1 MFKIAAYAKINLGL
15 EVLHKRP
22 DGYHE
27 INTIFSRVSLH
38 DTITIEPCSDLSVA
52 CSRLPHVRESD
63 NLVWKAAQALQH
75 AYSVRTG
82 AKITIDKHIPTGAGL
97 GGGSSDAASALR
109 GLVKLWNL
117 PCTRND
123 LWTIARNLGADVPFF
138 LGTTDAHATGIGDVL
153 APISFHVPLSVLLV
167 FPGIEVSTPWA
178 YAMLQRSGDT
188 KPASD
193 LRSIAHSL
201 AQTELSAVRMP
212 NDFESAVFK
221 EHPLLPQLCK
231 DLRAG
236 GSVSVFMSGSGSTLV
251 GLYHNTSDALQQSRA
266 LRSVRSCVCSFVP
279 VINDE
284 FCL

>member
-15 EVLHKRP
+15 EVLYKRP

-38 DTITIEPCSDLSVA
+38 DTITIEPSSDLSVA

-117 PCTRND
+117 PCTQRD

-138 LGTTDAHATGIGDVL
+138 LGKSDALATGIGDVL
-153 APISFHVPLSVLLV
+153 TPISLQLPLSVLLV
-167 FPGIEVSTPWA
+167 FPGIEVSTPMA
-178 YAMLQRSGDT
+178 YAMLQRSGDV

-193 LRSIAHSL
+193 LTSIAHSL
-201 AQTELSAVRMP
+201 AQPEVSSVLVP
-212 NDFESAVFK
+212 NDFESAVFE
-221 EHPLLPQLCK
+221 EHPLLPQLC
-231 DLRAG
+231 DELRSG
-236 GSVSVFMSGSGSTLV
+236 GSVSAFMSGSGSTLV
-251 GLYHNTSDALQQSRA
+251 GLYHNTSEALQQSRA
-266 LRSVRSCVCSFVP
+266 LRTVRSCVCSFVP
-279 VINDE
+279 VLNDE
-284 FCL
+284 FSL